1 MLLGF
6 ISLLLTIGTRFIA
19 KICIP
24 AELGSTML
32 PCKGGYKDGGGYGG
46 DDGDKGGDGRRKLLS
61 YAEEM
66 ILRRVLAAQAGGD
79 YCSKSVSHHP
89 LTTTIFITLTPYL
102 RLQFISQER
111 NLKMLREFVKMIPS
125 TWIFWLLG

>member
-32 PCKGGYKDGGGYGG
+32 PCKRGYKDGGGYGG
-46 DDGDKGGDGRRKLLS
+46 GGGDDGDDGDDGGDGRRKLLS
-61 YAEEM
+61 YAEER

-79 YCSKSVSHHP
+79 YCSKSVSHHHDFYYVDS
-89 LTTTIFITLTPYL
+89 IFETAILFTAEK
-102 RLQFISQER
+102 FE
-111 NLKMLREFVKMIPS
+111 NVEGVC
-125 TWIFWLLG
+125 

>member
-32 PCKGGYKDGGGYGG
+32 PCKRGYKDGGGYGG
-46 DDGDKGGDGRRKLLS
+46 DDGDDGGDGRRKLLS
-61 YAEEM
+61 YAEER

-79 YCSKSVSHHP
+79 YCSKSVSHHHDFYYVDSIYE
-89 LTTTIFITLTPYL
+89 TAIHFTGEKF
-102 RLQFISQER
+102 E
-111 NLKMLREFVKMIPS
+111 NVEGVC
-125 TWIFWLLG
+125 